1 MSWGLGRREKRKKDC
16 PPVQFCAQSV
26 QSGLLESRMAQ
37 GLGSEAQRRL
47 FEQIRQA
54 VPLVDAAI
62 GKITRLWQKWEREI
76 YLDYL
81 TNVSASQIP
90 WAVDDDFTK
99 MLPVMQTDI
108 HLQKENDVL
117 IIDAKHYSHTTQ
129 SQFNKNTIHS
139 NNLYQIF
146 TYVKNKEY
154 TFKDEKHRVARMLL
168 YAKTNAEIQP
178 DQAYQ
183 MHGNQISVK
192 TLDLNKPFNE
202 LSKLLDDIVDEYF
215 YDIQKKELDISVSSS
230 FLSLVIK

>member
-1 MSWGLGRREKRKKDC
+1 MTVTDVYQEYIRCKNNA
-16 PPVQFCAQSV
+16 FCKAV
-26 QSGLLESRMAQ
+26 
-37 GLGSEAQRRL
+37 
-47 FEQIRQA
+47 IRY
-54 VPLVDAAI
+54 AAI
-62 GKITRLWQKWEREI
+62 GKITRLQQKWEREI
-76 YLDYL
+76 SLDYL

-183 MHGNQISVK
+183 MYGNQISVK

-215 YDIQKKELDISVSSS
+215 YDIHKKN
-230 FLSLVIK
+230 

>member
-1 MSWGLGRREKRKKDC
+1 MTLTDVYQEYIRCKHNA
-16 PPVQFCAQSV
+16 FCKAV
-26 QSGLLESRMAQ
+26 
-37 GLGSEAQRRL
+37 
-47 FEQIRQA
+47 IRY
-54 VPLVDAAI
+54 AAI
-62 GKITRLWQKWEREI
+62 GKIIRLQQKWERKI

-81 TNVSASQIP
+81 ANVSTSQIP

-99 MLPVMQTDI
+99 MLLVMQTDI

-117 IIDAKHYSHTTQ
+117 LIDAKYYSHTTQ

-154 TFKDEKHRVARMLL
+154 TFKDEKHRVAGMLL
-168 YAKTNAEIQP
+168 YARTNEEIQP
-178 DQAYQ
+178 DQTYQ

-202 LSKLLDDIVDEYF
+202 LSKQLDDIVYEHF
-215 YDIQKKELDISVSSS
+215 YDIQQKN
-230 FLSLVIK
+230 

>member
-1 MSWGLGRREKRKKDC
+1 MTVTDVYQEYIRCKNNA
-16 PPVQFCAQSV
+16 FCKA
-26 QSGLLESRMAQ
+26 
-37 GLGSEAQRRL
+37 
-47 FEQIRQA
+47 FIRYA
-54 VPLVDAAI
+54 DI

-76 YLDYL
+76 SLDYL

-90 WAVDDDFTK
+90 WVVDDDFTK
-99 MLPVMQTDI
+99 MLPVMQSDI

-117 IIDAKHYSHTTQ
+117 IIDAKYYSHTTQ

-146 TYVKNKEY
+146 TSVKTKEY
-154 TFKDEKHRVARMLL
+154 TFKAEKHRVAGMLL

-178 DQAYQ
+178 DQTYQ